1 MGKPRANFKTNNR
14 KKKKFVQK
22 EKFDFSKVK
31 GRVVGNLQDGTPIVG
46 SKSDLIRPWTH
57 SPIFDKKNRTNK
69 SHFDEILEINNIWGS
84 ETSHELIYG
93 YPDII

>member
-1 MGKPRANFKTNNR
+1 MI
-14 KKKKFVQK
+14 
-22 EKFDFSKVK
+22 FSNVK
-31 GRVVGNLQDGTPIVG
+31 GRVVGNLQDGTPIIG

-57 SPIFDKKNRTNK
+57 SPIFNK
-69 SHFDEILEINNIWGS
+69 VNKINNTYFNNISQSNTIWGL